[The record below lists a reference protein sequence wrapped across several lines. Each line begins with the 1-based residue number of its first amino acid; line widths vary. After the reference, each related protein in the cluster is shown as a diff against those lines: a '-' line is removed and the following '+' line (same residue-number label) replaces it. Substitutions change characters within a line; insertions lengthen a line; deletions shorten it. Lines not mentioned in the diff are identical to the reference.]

1 MNSSDVC
8 DATSLMRA
16 LESFGFGVAIGEAGV
31 LAKSRVRGRARLIST
46 ESGDDLREIEAQR
59 ATISARRPASSR
71 PSGTPEHGED
81 FEAARGSQRAKRKH
95 ERKETSAKLESVQ
108 TFC

>member
-1 MNSSDVC
+1 VNSSDVC
-8 DATSLMRA
+8 DAISLMRA
-16 LESFGFGVAIGEAGV
+16 LESFGFGVAIGEGRCTCEV
-31 LAKSRVRGRARLIST
+31 SRSRSCRLIST

-71 PSGTPEHGED
+71 PPGTPEHGED
-81 FEAARGSQRAKRKH
+81 FEA
-95 ERKETSAKLESVQ
+95 ELESVQ